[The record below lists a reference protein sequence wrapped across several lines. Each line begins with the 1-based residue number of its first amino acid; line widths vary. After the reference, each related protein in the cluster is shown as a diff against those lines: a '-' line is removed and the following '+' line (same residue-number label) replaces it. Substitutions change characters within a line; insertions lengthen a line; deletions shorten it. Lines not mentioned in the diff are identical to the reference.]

1 MNGRQGAGAA
11 SLVDTCK
18 LHEERDILRLFGIFM
33 PNNSKTLILKQPLW
47 KKVGIFIIA
56 VIFVAIGF
64 LMLWNGEY
72 LWGTITAGFFSLCAV
87 YPMFRSRIALV
98 ADGEGITPTSALK
111 KGSTLKIP
119 WNKIQ
124 NIAVATQTIKTGRQI
139 IPQKH
144 KFVAIYLNDPNFADA
159 QPLLQQLSTEITS
172 SAGGLGLDDGG
183 KAQIYIPRVMLPCS
197 AEEAVQKLKD
207 LQSRTTAMSSGDKA
221 TLDNSGMIR

>member
-1 MNGRQGAGAA
+1 M
-11 SLVDTCK
+11 LD
-18 LHEERDILRLFGIFM
+18 
-33 PNNSKTLILKQPLW
+33 NSKTLVLKQPLW

-72 LWGTITAGFFSLCAV
+72 LWGTIIAGFFGLCAV

-159 QPLLQQLSTEITS
+159 QPLLQQLSSEITN

-207 LQSRTTAMSSGDKA
+207 LQSRTTVMPSVDKSA
-221 TLDNSGMIR
+221 LDNASVVQ